1 MTLHLM
7 HLLFIGVFWAAS
19 DNTNLSELPGRFDT
33 TGEVAVALA
42 FNFPSPF
49 LFPFLFPDVST
60 DGRLAGRS
68 LRLFVGV

>member
-1 MTLHLM
+1 M
-7 HLLFIGVFWAAS
+7 HLLFTGVFWAAS
-19 DNTNLSELPGRFDT
+19 DNTNLFELPGRFDT

-42 FNFPSPF
+42 LNFPSPF